1 VGRSEPFCTAI
12 QLHCSRRSGAQRRQ
26 RPVRRSH
33 VGSPVHRISWF
44 LHGPRLASSIPC
56 CGIPNRGLEMAEKDA
71 QSSPV
76 NLLQAPIRV
85 KQWRG
90 WLDKP
95 DASATLQNK
104 SNSCSFLR
112 RGRHLTPD
120 DEEAEDDVAEG
131 LVVVLVVARHEP
143 RHDVIFV
150 LCSRRRARTMSMANP

>member
-1 VGRSEPFCTAI
+1 
-12 QLHCSRRSGAQRRQ
+12 
-26 RPVRRSH
+26 
-33 VGSPVHRISWF
+33 
-44 LHGPRLASSIPC
+44 
-56 CGIPNRGLEMAEKDA
+56 MAEKDA

-85 KQWRG
+85 RQWRG

-150 LCSRRRARTMSMANP
+150 LCSRRARTMPVANPSMSAMAVGGFGCRLIFIGKKSRPS

>member
-1 VGRSEPFCTAI
+1 
-12 QLHCSRRSGAQRRQ
+12 
-26 RPVRRSH
+26 
-33 VGSPVHRISWF
+33 
-44 LHGPRLASSIPC
+44 
-56 CGIPNRGLEMAEKDA
+56 MAEKDA

-131 LVVVLVVARHEP
+131 LIVVLVVARHEP
-143 RHDVIFV
+143 RHDIIFV
-150 LCSRRRARTMSMANP
+150 LCSRRALPPPRTDDVRGKPVDVGDGSGGIWVQIDFYREEIAPELSSGRIHARRGNTRRERRRKCAR